1 MSDSGDS
8 STSKLTY
15 EELEQRLE
23 ELERDVVT
31 LRKLEQSLRES
42 ESLYRV
48 VAHNVNDVIWTMDM
62 NLRFTYVSPA
72 VKHLRGFT
80 PEEVMAQRVEDV
92 LTPASVETALR
103 AFEEEMAYERSN
115 PGGRARPRVLEFE
128 QYCKDGS
135 TVWTEDK
142 MVFLRDARGRPVGI
156 LGVTRDITARK
167 RAEEEVKRHQEQ
179 LERLVEERTAELTRT
194 VVRLKKEME
203 ERRRTEHTLR
213 LFRYAIEQST
223 EGVAVADLKGYLLFV
238 NEAFAQMHGYSPGEL
253 IGEHLSVFHTPEQMP
268 SVDAANREAIA
279 KGAFIGLVGH
289 ARRDG
294 TTFLGAMRNWAITD
308 DRGNPVGIIGTLR
321 DVTDREEVQRALR
334 RSEQRY
340 RMLYENLR
348 DGSATVNLEGR
359 IVECNTPFLEM
370 LGYSQEEILAL
381 TYKEITPAK
390 WHPVEEKILREQ
402 VMARGYS
409 DVYEKE
415 YIRKDGTIFPVE
427 LRTYLVRGDDGQ
439 PEGMW
444 AIVRDITRRRLMEA
458 EILKSQ
464 KLESLG
470 ILAGGIAHDLNNIL
484 TAILANLSILRMYAN
499 LEEDLAHI
507 LTEAERACGRAR
519 RLGEQLLTFAKG
531 GSPIKKVLSLG
542 GLLRDTTEFALAG
555 SNIRCEY
562 SMAEDLDAVEGDPT
576 QISQVIHNLV
586 LNAKQAMPEGGVIRL
601 CAANA
606 TVGEQEAT
614 GLRAGSYVKISIED
628 RGEGIPAENLP
639 RIFDPF
645 FTTKRDGSGLG
656 LATAYSIVKG
666 HGGHIHVESDV
677 GAGATFHVYLPAF
690 EGDHCPAR
698 AKEPET
704 RKGSGKVLVIDDE
717 PTILRSAREI
727 LTRLGY
733 EVECAREGA
742 EGLRLYREAMARGR
756 PFDTVILDLT
766 IPGGMG
772 GRETIRK
779 LRDVDPKAKVIV
791 SSGYSDDPVM
801 AHYREYGFCAVLPKP
816 YSLEELSETLHRVG
830 AAPAP

>member
-1 MSDSGDS
+1 MSDSRSGPGH
-8 STSKLTY
+8 KPTY

-23 ELERDVVT
+23 VLERDVVT
-31 LRKLEQSLRES
+31 LSKLEQSLRQS
-42 ESLYRV
+42 ESLYRLL
-48 VAHNVNDVIWTMDM
+48 AHNVNDVIWTMDM

-72 VKHLRGFT
+72 VKQLRGFT

-92 LTPASVETALR
+92 LTPASLETALK

-142 MVFLRDARGRPVGI
+142 MVFLRDAQGRPVGI
-156 LGVTRDITARK
+156 LGVTRDITGRK
-167 RAEEEVKRHQEQ
+167 KAQEELRRYQER

-194 VVRLKKEME
+194 VAQLEKEIE
-203 ERRRTEHTLR
+203 ERRRAEHTLE

-223 EGVAVADLKGYLLFV
+223 EGVAVADLNGHLLFV
-238 NEAFAQMHGYSPGEL
+238 NEAFARMHGYSPGEL
-253 IGEHLSVFHTPEQMP
+253 IGEHLSIFHTPEQMP
-268 SVDAANREAIA
+268 SVDAANREAFA
-279 KGAFIGLVGH
+279 RGSFIGLVEH

-294 TTFLGAMRNWAITD
+294 TTFTGAMRNWAIADESGT
-308 DRGNPVGIIGTLR
+308 PMGIIGTLR

-340 RMLYENLR
+340 RVLYENLR
-348 DGSATVNLEGR
+348 DGSATVDLEGR
-359 IVECNTPFLEM
+359 FVECNTPFLEM
-370 LGYSQEEILAL
+370 LGYGQEEILSL
-381 TYKEITPAK
+381 TYKDITPAK
-390 WHPVEEKILREQ
+390 WHPVEEKILAEQ

-415 YIRKDGTIFPVE
+415 YIRKDDTIFPVE
-427 LRTYLVRGDDGQ
+427 VRTYLVRGDDGR

-444 AIVRDITRRRLMEA
+444 AIVRDITRRRLLEA

-484 TAILANLSILRMYAN
+484 TAILANLSIIRMYAT
-499 LEEDLAHI
+499 LEEDLARI

-542 GLLRDTTEFALAG
+542 GLLKDTTEFALAG
-555 SNIRCEY
+555 SNIRCDY
-562 SMAEDLDAVEGDPT
+562 SIAEDLDAVEADAT
-576 QISQVIHNLV
+576 QISQVLHNLV
-586 LNAKQAMPEGGVIRL
+586 LNAKQAMPEGGVIKL

-606 TVGEQEAT
+606 ALGEQDVT
-614 GLRAGSYVKISIED
+614 GLPPGSYVKISIED
-628 RGEGIPAENLP
+628 RGGGIPAAHVP

-645 FTTKRDGSGLG
+645 FTTKKEGSGLG
-656 LATAYSIVKG
+656 LATAYSIIRG
-666 HGGHIHVESDV
+666 HGGHIHVESEE
-677 GAGATFHVYLPAF
+677 GAGATFHVYLPSF
-690 EGDHCPAR
+690 QGDRPAAR
-698 AKEPET
+698 AKEPGT
-704 RKGSGKVLVIDDE
+704 RRGSGKVLVIDDE
-717 PTILRSAREI
+717 PTILRSASEI

-742 EGLRLYREAMARGR
+742 EGLRVYEEAMAGGR
-756 PFDTVILDLT
+756 PFDTVIMDLT

-772 GRETIRK
+772 GREAIQK
-779 LRDVDPKAKVIV
+779 LRDIDPKAKVIV

-801 AHYREYGFCAVLPKP
+801 AHYGEYGFCAVLPKP